1 MQVLG
6 YKIQDQGYMIQDSGY
21 KGYKMKE
28 NIGT

>member
-21 KGYKMKE
+21 KGYRMKE
-28 NIGT
+28 VIGT